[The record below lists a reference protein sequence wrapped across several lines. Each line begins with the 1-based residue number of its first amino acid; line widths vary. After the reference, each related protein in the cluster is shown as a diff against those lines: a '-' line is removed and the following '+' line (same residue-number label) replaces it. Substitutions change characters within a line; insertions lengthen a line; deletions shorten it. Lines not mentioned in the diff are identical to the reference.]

1 MILNQSNNLIVFS
14 KPDCT
19 QCSVITDI
27 LKSQN
32 VHFKSRSYSN
42 LYNLCNEENI
52 SQDDEET
59 LIGIGSFPIL
69 LLNERY
75 VGFKEALR
83 IYDEPLIQVNK
94 NRFSVYPIKHFDI
107 FEMYKQARASFW
119 QPEEISLKDDTKDW
133 LAMSKGERHFIS
145 HVLAFFSASDGIVNE
160 NLNLNFGCEVQ
171 YPEARA
177 FYTFQTAIESIH
189 SETYG
194 LLLDKYIQ
202 NPKEKLNL
210 QQGIQT
216 IDSVKKK
223 AEWAMKWTN
232 TDRSFAERLVAFAC
246 VEGVMFSGSFC
257 AIFWLKKRGL
267 LPGLCFSNEL
277 ISRDEGLHT
286 EFAVLL
292 YSKYIKHKLDTDV
305 VHSIIKEAV
314 KYEKEFIIES
324 LPCRLIG
331 MNSDMMGQ
339 YIEYVA
345 DRLISSLGYPKV
357 WNASLPEAFNFMETI
372 SLSGKTNFFEKRVGE
387 YAKAGVMSDA
397 SNNVF
402 DLNSDF

>member
-1 MILNQSNNLIVFS
+1 MTILFS
-14 KPDCT
+14 KPNCPQCT
-19 QCSVITDI
+19 V
-27 LKSQN
+27 LKELLASQN
-32 VHFKSRSYSN
+32 IQYNEKSYGSLFSLCQNEN
-42 LYNLCNEENI
+42 L
-52 SQDDEET
+52 SDEQED
-59 LIGIGSFPIL
+59 LIVSIGSFPVL
-69 LLNERY
+69 KLEGDKFLS
-75 VGFKEALR
+75 FKDSLR
-83 IYDEPLIQVNK
+83 KFDEPILQENS
-94 NRFSVYPIKHFDI
+94 NRYNIYPIHHNDI
-107 FEMYKQARASFW
+107 FDMYKKARASFW

-133 LAMSKGERHFIS
+133 QSLNDDERHFIS

-202 NPKEKLNL
+202 NPTEKLKL
-210 QQGIQT
+210 QNGMQT
-216 IDSVKKK
+216 IESVKKK
-223 AEWAMKWTN
+223 ADWAIKWTN
-232 TDRSFAERLVAFAC
+232 SSRSFAERLIAFAC

-292 YSKYIKHKLDTDV
+292 YTRHIKHALEEKV
-305 VHSIIKEAV
+305 VHDIVKEAV
-314 KYEKEFIIES
+314 LCEKEFIIES

-331 MNSDMMGQ
+331 MNSDMMSQ
-339 YIEYVA
+339 YIEFVA
-345 DRLISSLGYPKV
+345 DRLLVSLGYNKV
-357 WNASLPEAFNFMETI
+357 WNSSLPESFNFMEMI

-387 YAKAGVMSDA
+387 YAKASVMTEESA
-397 SNNVF
+397 NVF
-402 DLNSDF
+402 DLDADF

>member
-1 MILNQSNNLIVFS
+1 MFLYTKKNCPNCTIL
-14 KPDCT
+14 K
-19 QCSVITDI
+19 DI
-27 LKSQN
+27 LTNQKLFFVEKKYDSLFSICQN
-32 VHFKSRSYSN
+32 EKLS
-42 LYNLCNEENI
+42 E
-52 SQDDEET
+52 DEEET
-59 LIGIGSFPIL
+59 IVEIGSFPIL
-69 LLNERY
+69 KYKENFLS
-75 VGFKEALR
+75 FKKSLQ
-83 IYDEPLIQVNK
+83 IFDEPLLHKNE
-94 NRFSVYPIKHFDI
+94 NRFNIYPIQHSDI

-119 QPEEISLKDDTKDW
+119 QPEEISLKDDIKDW
-133 LAMSKGERHFIS
+133 LALNNDERHFIS

-160 NLNLNFGCEVQ
+160 NLNLNFGSEVQ

-202 NPKEKLNL
+202 NPQEKLKL
-210 QQGIQT
+210 QMGIQT
-216 IDSVKKK
+216 IESVKNK
-223 AEWAMKWTN
+223 AKWAMKWTN
-232 TDRSFAERLVAFAC
+232 SNRCFAERLIAFAC

-257 AIFWLKKRGL
+257 AIFWLKKRGI

-292 YSKYIKHKLDTDV
+292 YTRYIKHKLSQTTV
-305 VHSIIKEAV
+305 YSIVQEAV
-314 KYEKEFIIES
+314 QYEKEFILES
-324 LPCRLIG
+324 LPCKLIG
-331 MNSDMMGQ
+331 MNSDMMSQ

-345 DRLISSLGYPKV
+345 DRLLVSLGYDKL
-357 WNASLPEAFNFMETI
+357 WKSSLPDAFNFMETI

-387 YAKAGVMSDA
+387 YAKASVMTNE

-402 DLNSDF
+402 DLNADF